1 MNTKKATKQIR
12 LQYWAGIIKECQESG
27 QKTKDWIVEHNITH
41 DTYYYW
47 LREVRRAALTNV
59 MDSPIDTDNKL
70 VEISAPMT
78 ELPIVEPT
86 YETNSKKSS
95 QNEFMVLRS
104 GNISL
109 DIPLSN
115 AYDVLPLLIK
125 ELRNA

>member
-1 MNTKKATKQIR
+1 
-12 LQYWAGIIKECQESG
+12 
-27 QKTKDWIVEHNITH
+27 
-41 DTYYYW
+41 
-47 LREVRRAALTNV
+47 
-59 MDSPIDTDNKL
+59 
-70 VEISAPMT
+70 MT

>member
-1 MNTKKATKQIR
+1 MNTKKDTKQIR

-41 DTYYYW
+41 DAYYYW